1 MCTLLDG
8 VLVNQAHPLFSLPVR
23 ARPRRY
29 HWRAGVPIDD
39 TTTRWV
45 EVHWGRR
52 GPLLP
57 RPGSHAQAVRGGR
70 QVKAS
75 LRTTRH

>member
-29 HWRAGVPIDD
+29 HWRAGVPIDN

-45 EVHWGRR
+45 EVH
-52 GPLLP
+52 
-57 RPGSHAQAVRGGR
+57 
-70 QVKAS
+70 
-75 LRTTRH
+75 